1 MDFLIYIVSY
11 QLQLSAERSIYFSKK
26 ENKRKNIFIIKKMQL
41 RIKNKKSTRIISDKN
56 VCSLIRKTVHLDCE
70 WFM

>member
-26 ENKRKNIFIIKKMQL
+26 ENTKKKIFLLLK
-41 RIKNKKSTRIISDKN
+41 
-56 VCSLIRKTVHLDCE
+56 
-70 WFM
+70 